1 MDGAVAVRD
10 GRGCG
15 VRAVFRR
22 EVATGVA
29 GAGAR
34 GVADEGT
41 IGLKLLSVLV
51 EEAASEP
58 DGGGVLMR
66 LYAGVLEVVAV
77 ELDSRPK
84 EAVRMCLRGAGAY

>member
-1 MDGAVAVRD
+1 M
-10 GRGCG
+10 
-15 VRAVFRR
+15 RAVFRR

-41 IGLKLLSVLV
+41 IGLKLLSVL